1 MYECECWTTKKAELQ
16 KLMLLNC
23 DVGED
28 SWESLGLQWDP
39 TRPSWRKSILNIHW
53 KDWCW
58 SWNANTLMY
67 SDGRADSLEKTLM
80 LGGVGGRRR
89 RGRQRMRWLDGI
101 TDSMDMSL
109 GELRELVMDREAR
122 RAAVRGAA
130 KSRTWTEHC
139 RKLLDR
145 HLSDV
150 FLMIR
155 DCMGF
160 GEENHRSTVLSHHII
175 LRAHTIS
182 MTYHCFVNPEHQA
195 EVVPVRFAIVRLLP
209 ALPCFPWCSLGKG
222 VTMHRPRWVRSWP
235 LPPWGWSSYINYL
248 EFFCMGDLSIIP
260 QPFIQ

>member
-1 MYECECWTTKKAELQ
+1 MWVLDYKESWAPKIDAFELWCWRRLLRVPWTAGRSNPSILKEINPEYSLEG
-16 KLMLLNC
+16 LMLKLKRQYF
-23 DVGED
+23 DD
-28 SWESLGLQWDP
+28 
-39 TRPSWRKSILNIHW
+39 
-53 KDWCW
+53 
-58 SWNANTLMY
+58 